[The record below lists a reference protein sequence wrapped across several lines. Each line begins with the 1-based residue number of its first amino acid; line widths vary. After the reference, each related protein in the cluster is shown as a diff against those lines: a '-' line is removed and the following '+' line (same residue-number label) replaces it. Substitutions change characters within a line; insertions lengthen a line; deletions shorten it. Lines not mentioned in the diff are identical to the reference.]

1 LAFIEGTI
9 PVKGI
14 HGFILYAGLPAAA
27 SLKHLEQAA
36 SGDCA
41 AQDQIARANASCNS
55 LKAFQPTAG
64 NH

>member
-41 AQDQIARANASCNS
+41 AQGQIARADALQFAQSIPAYGQNY
-55 LKAFQPTAG
+55 
-64 NH
+64 